1 MVAGKFVAY
10 YRVSTKRQGESGL
23 GLEAQKCAVT
33 GYLNGG
39 QCTLIDEFVE
49 VESGAKNNRPKLTEA
64 LDLCK
69 RQGATL
75 VIAKLD
81 RLARNVAF
89 VANLMNS
96 KVEFI
101 AVDFPTANR
110 LTIHILAAVA
120 EHERD
125 MISKRIIEALQ
136 VAKRNGKKLGW
147 SNPARKAKHAVACR
161 TGADN
166 NRTNADKFAAE
177 MEPII
182 NGIRGAGIVTLSGIS
197 LALNMRGIMTARGG
211 MWHPTTVKNVIA
223 RATTIGIA
231 AAKANGVYNEV
242 LALFTAGVSK
252 AQIAKQLGI
261 GVARVNQIT
270 QVATDRLVLFSKVN
284 IDDLT

>member
-1 MVAGKFVAY
+1 MVDGKFVAY

-23 GLEAQKCAVT
+23 GLEAQKSAVT

-39 QCTLIDEFVE
+39 QSVLIDEFVE
-49 VESGAKNNRPKLTEA
+49 VESGAKTNRPKLTEA
-64 LDLCK
+64 LALCK
-69 RQGATL
+69 KTGATL

-96 KVEFI
+96 KVEFL

-125 MISKRIIEALQ
+125 MISKRISEALQ

-147 SNPARKAKHAVACR
+147 ANPARTTEHAAACR
-161 TGADN
+161 IGAN
-166 NRTNADKFAAE
+166 SNRINADQFSTN
-177 MEPII
+177 MQPII
-182 NGIRGAGIVTLSGIS
+182 NGIRGAGITTLSGITE
-197 LALNMRGIMTARGG
+197 ALNMRGIMTARGG
-211 MWHPTTVKNVIA
+211 MWYPTTVKNVIA

-252 AQIAKQLGI
+252 TQIAKQLGI
-261 GVARVNQIT
+261 GVASVNQIT
-270 QVATDRLVLFSKVN
+270 KVATDRLVMFSKVD